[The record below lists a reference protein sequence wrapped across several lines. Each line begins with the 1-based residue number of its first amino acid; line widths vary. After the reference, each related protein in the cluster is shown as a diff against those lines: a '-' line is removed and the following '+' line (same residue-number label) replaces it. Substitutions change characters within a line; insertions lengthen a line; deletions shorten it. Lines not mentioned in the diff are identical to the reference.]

1 MLELTVCLDPGDGRP
16 LYQQLYE
23 SLIQQIRDGRLRRG
37 DRLPGKRSLAGQL
50 ACLEKRLPSPPPPQ
64 LRGLGYRPFEGGL
77 IKALI
82 SS

>member
-37 DRLPGKRSLAGQL
+37 DRLPGKRSLAT
-50 ACLEKRLPSPPPPQ
+50 S
-64 LRGLGYRPFEGGL
+64 
-77 IKALI
+77 IW
-82 SS
+82 